1 MEGCK
6 NMKLWL
12 KVSAV
17 TTPIIVIGVIIDFL
31 IEKSKIPFLEII
43 DEYSQET
50 FAALCTIAALGSGI
64 LSVIIGSLN
73 DHKLYGYSLK
83 DILKMAPKQ
92 FSIKFL
98 IAFPLVL
105 IVPAMF
111 FMSIDYCTA
120 LTFLMV
126 VVVAIIIYSS
136 YIVWKL
142 VSDDKYV
149 KNIIIKYVFNKSEDK
164 EKTTDV
170 CLRIIGEL
178 DSLFENSSEKTQDD
192 YIDLLKRAIE
202 AGVKKDILNTPMI
215 EKQLGNIFKSAC
227 FNLGFVNAYRKVI
240 CFNDWEYDS
249 IFYTDKIVTDYI
261 ESIKF
266 CPANKIYEYNI
277 PSTVN
282 DIIENM
288 DIDENS
294 IIRYA
299 FRYFHSVFKNSVIDK
314 TTKNVLMKE
323 IICNLTLLREGKQG
337 AIRGKVLLY
346 ICKHCVFENEIEE
359 TRKNVFLLI
368 INMLH
373 ENNQFNKDVCY
384 ISVVSQ
390 MFRALY
396 FYSEY
401 EKSTLSEK
409 YRQSLFE
416 LFSYRNND
424 NCGYSV
430 NIANLIYRN
439 SDEIVKWL
447 CDDAVKFDERISMFD
462 YFPYAMF
469 CKNIIW
475 SRRNLLE
482 FAFELYAILGY
493 GLTRIFPAEGF
504 LLPENNDVKT
514 KVMICETI
522 VNMFDVDEEITF
534 NKHISKDIQTLQKTL
549 GKSRIL
555 PQHFIKYN
563 LEYFNDELAKL
574 RISDDQ
580 NSIEETQ
587 CRIENLV
594 DIINSH
600 LKKESVFKRNK
611 NLSLKNAISVTTKPY
626 LKHTSLIDVNN
637 AATYKVE
644 EIHQI
649 INEFI
654 HQRLRTVKIDFGI
667 NGTKTLL
674 KELRKSEYKY
684 RNYEYINDYAISK
697 ETREKE
703 EFSSLSALIKEIPF
717 DNSNIIRDN
726 VFLKSCTIE
735 YNYEIINYDLVVPT
749 DADCDEFINDHKIA
763 DGRYRIDGVIYDYKK
778 AVDYLKEKYRVEK
791 SSFKLITN
799 ITKNSGFKIMFIH

>member
-1 MEGCK
+1 
-6 NMKLWL
+6 MKLWL

-17 TTPIIVIGVIIDFL
+17 TAPIVAIGVIIDML
-31 IEKSKIPFLEII
+31 IEKSKIPFLVII
-43 DEYSQET
+43 DAYSQET

-83 DILKMAPKQ
+83 DILKMVPKQ

-98 IAFPLVL
+98 IAFPLAL
-105 IVPAMF
+105 IVPAML

-126 VVVAIIIYSS
+126 IVVTIIIYSS

-149 KNIIIKYVFNKSEDK
+149 KEIITKYVFNQSADK
-164 EKTTDV
+164 EKSTDV

-178 DSLFENSSEKTQDD
+178 EGLFENGSEKLQDD
-192 YIDLLKRAIE
+192 YIDLFRQAIE
-202 AGVKKDILNTPMI
+202 SGVKKDILNTPAI
-215 EKQLGNIFKSAC
+215 EKQLGDIFKVAC
-227 FNLGFVNAYRKVI
+227 YNLGFVNAYKKVI
-240 CFNDWEYDS
+240 CFNDWKYDS
-249 IFYTDKIVTDYI
+249 IFYVDRIVADYI
-261 ESIKF
+261 NSIKF
-266 CPANKIYEYNI
+266 CPANQIHEYNI

-288 DIDENS
+288 EIDDNS
-294 IIRYA
+294 VIRYA
-299 FRYFHSVFKNSVIDK
+299 FRYFDSVFINSVIDV
-314 TTKNVLMKE
+314 TTKNGLMKE
-323 IICNLTLLREGKQG
+323 IIRNLTLLREGKQG
-337 AIRGKVLLY
+337 VIRGKVLLY
-346 ICKHCVFENEIEE
+346 ICKYCVFENEIEE
-359 TRKNVFLLI
+359 TRKDVFLLI
-368 INMLH
+368 VNMLH

-396 FYSEY
+396 FYSEH

-424 NCGYSV
+424 NCSYSV
-430 NIANLIYRN
+430 TIANLIYRN
-439 SDEIVKWL
+439 SDEIIKWL

-475 SRRNLLE
+475 SRRSLLE

-493 GLTRIFPAEGF
+493 GLTRRFPAEIF
-504 LLPENNDVKT
+504 LLSDETDAKT

-522 VNMFDVDEEITF
+522 VNMFDVGVEITF

-549 GKSRIL
+549 DKSRIL

-563 LEYFNDELAKL
+563 LEYFNEELSKL
-574 RISDDQ
+574 RISDNQ
-580 NSIEETQ
+580 NPIEGTQ
-587 CRIENLV
+587 CCIENLV
-594 DIINSH
+594 GIINSH
-600 LKKESVFKRNK
+600 LEKESVFKHNQ
-611 NLSLKNAISVTTKPY
+611 NLSLKNAISVTTKPC
-626 LKHTSLIDVNN
+626 LKHISLIDVNN

-644 EIHQI
+644 EIYLM

-654 HQRLRTVKIDFGI
+654 RQKLRTVKIDFGI
-667 NGTKTLL
+667 NGIKTLL
-674 KELRKSEYKY
+674 KELNESEYKY

-697 ETREKE
+697 ETREKD
-703 EFSSLSALIKEIPF
+703 EFSSLSVLIKAIPF
-717 DNSNIIRDN
+717 DNSNTIHEN

-735 YNYEIINYDLVVPT
+735 YNYEIINYDLIVPT
-749 DADCDEFINDHKIA
+749 DADCDEFINNQKIA
-763 DGRYRIDGVIYDYKK
+763 DGKYRIDGVIYDYKK
-778 AVDYLKEKYRVEK
+778 ALDYVKEKYRVEK
-791 SSFKLITN
+791 SSFKIITN
-799 ITKNSGFKIMFIH
+799 VTKESGFKIVFIH